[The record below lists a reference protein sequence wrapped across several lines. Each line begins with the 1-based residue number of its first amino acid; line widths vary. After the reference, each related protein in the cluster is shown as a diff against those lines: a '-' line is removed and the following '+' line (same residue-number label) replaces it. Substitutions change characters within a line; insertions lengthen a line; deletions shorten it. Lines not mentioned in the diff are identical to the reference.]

1 MTAPGPLTLED
12 LERLARKQTGCTD
25 GGCVFGHPGGMHTNG
40 GCKCVPRGGHVHPDE
55 ARAVRDKVKALVA
68 DRSMLLAAL
77 RSVMAERDAL
87 RALCDRVREA
97 WGDGIACSCF
107 SFASSCGCN
116 EPAVRAAIEAL
127 GPGGEK

>member
-12 LERLARKQTGCTD
+12 LERLDRKAREFYRLGLT
-25 GGCVFGHPGGMHTNG
+25 HGGM
-40 GCKCVPRGGHVHPDE
+40 
-55 ARAVRDKVKALVA
+55 A
-68 DRSMLLAAL
+68 DDVLRLTAAL